1 LAAKLRALRD
11 SSQPAVPQGGPD
23 AAAGLCVAPIHTS
36 TPTRGKA
43 VTPKVSDI
51 EQRSRRGA
59 WIDPRMIDLVLY
71 KTYADLRAEAAKTY
85 INYLWWIVDPI
96 LSMLVF
102 YVVFGVLLGR
112 GGDGFVAFLLTGL
125 VFWSWYNQTLSHAG
139 NTILSAGGL
148 MNQVHVPKLVF
159 PVVTILTDFTK
170 FCVVLAVLLLFL
182 WLSGYAVSAAYL
194 ALPFVIAI
202 QLMLCTALSLL
213 LAGIVPYLPDLKL
226 VVNNLIH
233 LQFFLSGIFFAPSEI
248 PEQYHTWFYANPM
261 ATLIESYRD
270 ILLNGTW
277 PNAVRLTVIA
287 VVCCVVLAA
296 AIALIKRF
304 DTHYPRLAR

>member
-1 LAAKLRALRD
+1 M
-11 SSQPAVPQGGPD
+11 
-23 AAAGLCVAPIHTS
+23 
-36 TPTRGKA
+36 
-43 VTPKVSDI
+43 TPKASKI
-51 EQRSRRGA
+51 EPRSRRGG
-59 WIDPRMIDLVLY
+59 WLDPRMIDLVLY

-102 YVVFGVLLGR
+102 YIVFGLLLGR

-139 NTILSAGGL
+139 NTILGAGGL

-170 FCVVLAVLLLFL
+170 FCVVLAVLLVFL
-182 WLSGYAVSAAYL
+182 WLSGYAVNTAYL
-194 ALPFVIAI
+194 ALPFLIGI
-202 QLMLCTALSLL
+202 QFMLCTALSLL

-233 LQFFLSGIFFAPSEI
+233 LQFFLSGIFFAPSDI

-270 ILLNGTW
+270 ILLHGTW
-277 PNAVRLTVIA
+277 PHAGRLMTITF
-287 VVCCVVLAA
+287 VCLVVLAA
-296 AIALIKRF
+296 AVALIQRLDKR
-304 DTHYPRLAR
+304 YPRLAQ